1 VVPGFLVG
9 GFIEFPDQLFKGAS
23 HFEIGHL
30 VGMEVDFAEFLDQLE
45 EAVRFIELLDL
56 LVEAEIVE

>member
-1 VVPGFLVG
+1 
-9 GFIEFPDQLFKGAS
+9 
-23 HFEIGHL
+23 
-30 VGMEVDFAEFLDQLE
+30 MEVDFAEFLDQLE